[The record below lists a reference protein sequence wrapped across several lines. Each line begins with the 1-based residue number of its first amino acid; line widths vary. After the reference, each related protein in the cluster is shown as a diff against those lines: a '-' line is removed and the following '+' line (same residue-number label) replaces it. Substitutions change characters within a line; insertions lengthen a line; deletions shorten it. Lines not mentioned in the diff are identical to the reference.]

1 MPGSAEQVQALADDL
16 MNALSAPRVLLAAQ
30 ETEGGRAFV
39 WTFERSLPAN
49 FKLTELDRLERAAY
63 FFDTPSAWFTSDSAK
78 LVALHASHSCS
89 AVSFEFGSEWTC
101 RLFVLDAGA
110 KWHGDDILRLL
121 DRTVR
126 ALSPAVY
133 NLYLFRRLQSR
144 AAAVERATLAR
155 ALHDG
160 LIQSLISAEMRVHA
174 VRRQLTDESTALEL
188 FRIEKILH
196 QEILGVRD
204 LMQRIKPIHLD
215 PDELLEFLADHV
227 DRFGS
232 DTGIK
237 ASFFADVRQ
246 VSLPTPMCSEIVRVV
261 QEALSN
267 VRKHSGAGRV
277 CVRLSEA
284 DSRWSLVVEDDGKG
298 LSTPLRYPSPV
309 VIKECVRSLRG
320 ELNLQTA
327 AGGGLRLE
335 IRFAGPTNCAETLA
349 GHLTARKQM
358 ARVEMLV
365 PEGAALVN
373 AFVTEA
379 TTKRLLRTSREHHG
393 RR

>member
-1 MPGSAEQVQALADDL
+1 
-16 MNALSAPRVLLAAQ
+16 MNTLSAPRVLLAAK

-39 WTFERSLPAN
+39 WSFERSAPAN
-49 FKLTELDRLERAAY
+49 FKLTELDAIERSTY
-63 FFDTPSAWFTSDSAK
+63 FFTAPASWLARDGAS
-78 LVALHASHSCS
+78 LRALNASHSCA
-89 AVSFEFGSEWTC
+89 AVSFGFGAEWTC
-101 RLFVLDAGA
+101 RLFVLDAQSDWRA
-110 KWHGDDILRLL
+110 GDLLRLL
-121 DRTVR
+121 SRIVR
-126 ALSPAVY
+126 ELSPAVY
-133 NLYLFRRLQSR
+133 NLYLFRRLQTR

-174 VRRQLTDESTALEL
+174 VRRRLTDESTALEL

-215 PDELLEFLADHV
+215 PDELIEFLADHV
-227 DRFGS
+227 NRFKS
-232 DTGIK
+232 DTGIN
-237 ASFFADVRQ
+237 ASFFADVRH
-246 VSLPTPMCSEIVRVV
+246 VSLPGPMCSEVARVV

-267 VRKHSGAGRV
+267 VRKHSGAGQV

-284 DSRWSLVVEDDGKG
+284 DGRWSLVVEDDGKG
-298 LSTPLRYPSPV
+298 LTAPLRYPSPA

-320 ELNLQTA
+320 ELALQSA

-335 IRFAGPTNCAETLA
+335 IRFAGPTNGDEAPA
-349 GHLTARKQM
+349 GHHTTHKPM
-358 ARVEMLV
+358 AR
-365 PEGAALVN
+365 AALPVPDGADLVS
-373 AFVTEA
+373 AFVSHPTN
-379 TTKRLLRTSREHHG
+379 KRLLRTSREHHG